1 MDFLNGRRPLL
12 AALIAGAA
20 LASLHAPASAQTWS
34 EPKYNPEI
42 GSRWLLV
49 SQSDSEDNRPGGPS
63 VTQHIAGRAE
73 FTIEEK
79 LPGGGF
85 RVSYV
90 NRAMD
95 VSGTAPGLAL
105 AATAFSAMKDIVIK
119 ARTDA
124 SGRPVVVE
132 NYDEVKANMRTV
144 IERLAQ
150 GFDKNPQ
157 AAAMIRQLMSGFLLG
172 TDTDAARN
180 YLEGMPDLAAGQT
193 TGIAPG
199 AVRRDEES
207 MASPFGGVMRS
218 ALETRLESFD
228 AATGKARYIRKRVFD
243 PEAMKAVTLAIVDK
257 MTAPNSAVTPEVR
270 KMMQEIKFSIESEA
284 VISVEGGIT
293 RSIDDRSVTTLNL
306 MGQTMRKTE
315 KKTFTVTRM

>member
-1 MDFLNGRRPLL
+1 MGFLDGRRPLQ

-20 LASLHAPASAQTWS
+20 LASLHAPASAQNWS

-49 SQSDSEDNRPGGPS
+49 SQSDSEDNRQGGQS

-73 FTIEEK
+73 ITIEEK
-79 LPGGGF
+79 LPGGF
-85 RVSYV
+85 RVSSV

-95 VSGTAPGLAL
+95 VSGAAPGLAL

-124 SGRPVVVE
+124 SGKPVVVE

-144 IERLAQ
+144 IDRLAQ

-157 AAAMIRQLMSGFLLG
+157 AAAMIRQLMAGFLLG

-180 YLEGMPDLAAGQT
+180 YLEGMPILPRARRPASRP
-193 TGIAPG
+193 ARCG
-199 AVRRDEES
+199 ATRSRWHR
-207 MASPFGGVMRS
+207 RS
-218 ALETRLESFD
+218 A
-228 AATGKARYIRKRVFD
+228 V
-243 PEAMKAVTLAIVDK
+243 
-257 MTAPNSAVTPEVR
+257 
-270 KMMQEIKFSIESEA
+270 
-284 VISVEGGIT
+284 
-293 RSIDDRSVTTLNL
+293 
-306 MGQTMRKTE
+306 
-315 KKTFTVTRM
+315 